1 MYHAANF
8 NSMKNDLRFID
19 WPQIL
24 DSCDTISCWKWFL
37 NTINPVNSKYTP
49 TRKPNSSKKRSIR
62 MNKDALS
69 KLKLKNKLSHRYLR
83 TNNPQDYETYAKCRN
98 QSKQTCRKFKV
109 EYEKSLSREVKT
121 NPEAFFKY
129 ASSKLNYSRT
139 IPNLKDGNKTISQN
153 YKKEKKH
160 LTCFSQVYLRKRQT
174 YYQNSIL
181 PVGILLIR
189 SPFLSIS

>member
-24 DSCDTISCWKWFL
+24 DSCGTISCWKWFL

-98 QSKQTCRKFKV
+98 QSKQTCRKFEV
-109 EYEKSLSREVKT
+109 E
-121 NPEAFFKY
+121 
-129 ASSKLNYSRT
+129 
-139 IPNLKDGNKTISQN
+139 
-153 YKKEKKH
+153 
-160 LTCFSQVYLRKRQT
+160 
-174 YYQNSIL
+174 
-181 PVGILLIR
+181 
-189 SPFLSIS
+189 